1 MSAGDLPE
9 SSKIDGVVTAAV
21 DIEDNGASQM
31 VPYQVLN
38 EMELCSR

>member
-9 SSKIDGVVTAAV
+9 SSKANGTVAAAV

-31 VPYQVLN
+31 VSYQVLN
-38 EMELCSR
+38 EMELCS